1 MTIYMKKATAV
12 IQLGYNTLVGFTGVA
27 IFVALSSKHFAEAAA
42 LAALLIVIL
51 VNADIERCMAFGP
64 RACLPKTNNELAFE
78 PNEQEMTAITGNYAL
93 TLIFY
98 LGWAVIALL
107 VAKNIVATILCF
119 AQAKL
124 VIERHK
130 TSPNRYVVG
139 ISHTIPPI
147 IFMLLLPQ
155 GMMLAKIQAVCGS
168 ILLFCQSAIAIYTL
182 EKADRDVKKYLS
194 RGLETEKSD

>member
-1 MTIYMKKATAV
+1 MKKATAA
-12 IQLGYNTLVGFTGVA
+12 IQLGYNTLLGFTGVA

-42 LAALLIVIL
+42 LAALFIVIL

-64 RACLPKTNNELAFE
+64 RACLPKTDNELVFE
-78 PNEQEMTAITGNYAL
+78 PTEQEITAITGNYVL
-93 TLIFY
+93 NLIFY
-98 LGWAVIALL
+98 NVWAFIALL

-124 VIERHK
+124 VIERHR
-130 TSPNRYVVG
+130 TFPNRYVVG

-155 GMMLAKIQAVCGS
+155 GMMLAKIQALFGS

-182 EKADRDVKKYLS
+182 EKADRDVKRSIEGIGDRK
-194 RGLETEKSD
+194 K